1 MQLGVL
7 NASVFMKKG
16 RDIVSSQIDYVAM
29 RFWWDIAQ
37 TIFLVV
43 MAIYVWIKSR
53 SQVNSDR
60 IEIVENK
67 LSDIDKRLVKA
78 ISHDD
83 LEDIH
88 KRLNGISRDLSKVEG
103 EFKSNNRLLHSIDDF
118 LRSQGSSK

>member
-1 MQLGVL
+1 MQLDVL

-37 TIFLVV
+37 TIFLVI

-60 IEIVENK
+60 IEVVENK